1 MTTVKTYRFK
11 FCDSITS
18 ILNEFSKLHIHEDRE
33 DYNHNWELWLL
44 ENYDIIKREQSRLLG
59 LGYEGDINQKLYKSA
74 RYYYSKKKQNYFDT
88 NQKQKRRQY
97 VSVSSEF
104 LQAIDNHINNIVKI
118 SSLSPAEGYEDFC
131 KKNQIL
137 LSTEIITMSEEND
150 FDKIYISSK
159 LKKTYKNR
167 YFYLLKLIK

>member
-1 MTTVKTYRFK
+1 M
-11 FCDSITS
+11 
-18 ILNEFSKLHIHEDRE
+18 
-33 DYNHNWELWLL
+33 
-44 ENYDIIKREQSRLLG
+44 
-59 LGYEGDINQKLYKSA
+59 YKSA